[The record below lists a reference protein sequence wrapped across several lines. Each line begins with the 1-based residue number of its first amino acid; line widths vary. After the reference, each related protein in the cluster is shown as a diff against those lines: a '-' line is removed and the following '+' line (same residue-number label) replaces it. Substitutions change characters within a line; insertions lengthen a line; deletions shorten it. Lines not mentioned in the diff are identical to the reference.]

1 MPPTSIKDVNKA
13 LKKIMGQQ
21 HIPYSRMIVTFKL
34 NVVENAD
41 KIKYSKVT
49 LEKTGL
55 LPEALYKTTAELR
68 KAMKQSYESVAIT
81 TDDYKEAALM
91 EATPE
96 VGHDGFMQAGD
107 IQDGELP
114 FD

>member
-1 MPPTSIKDVNKA
+1 
-13 LKKIMGQQ
+13 MGQQ

-81 TDDYKEAALM
+81 TDDYKEAAPM

-96 VGHDGFMQAGD
+96 VGPDGFRQATSRTESCHLTKP
-107 IQDGELP
+107 QRRAVTTAALQNWR
-114 FD
+114 